1 MSLSQRERWI
11 HMYTVISIIGR
22 VNGEP
27 DNFIRNAMEA
37 MRHERCRKLSN
48 KQIGKIID
56 EMEEDRLACMTAM
69 DYIVDEM
76 ESNITGGAAV

>member
-56 EMEEDRLACMTAM
+56 EMEEERIGCIGAM
-69 DYIVDEM
+69 GHILEQM
-76 ESNITGGAAV
+76 ESNTCGGAAV